1 MAFTPSVKKIWNLF
15 SHTGASSVPPPCLS
29 IFLNI
34 WPQGF
39 YKVRVLRVKR
49 RSTGSRLS
57 STSCLPKIG
66 FRPVGQWKHFLFP
79 SSFSQHSVTRISTI
93 VKIWSKIFC
102 NKDTINCIL
111 LQYADPKMAG
121 LIKEGPAIFGSA
133 YCIYEFSP
141 KFSQKISTIFKK
153 DLVTLFSKHCV
164 SQAFF
169 RTFTTKRHQR
179 LRKCCSLEQLQ
190 K

>member
-1 MAFTPSVKKIWNLF
+1 MAFTPSVKNFWNLC
-15 SHTGASSVPPPCLS
+15 SHPGASSVPPPCLS

-93 VKIWSKIFC
+93 VKILKIWSKIFC

-111 LQYADPKMAG
+111 L
-121 LIKEGPAIFGSA
+121 
-133 YCIYEFSP
+133 YEFSLFN
-141 KFSQKISTIFKK
+141 KYLALFMYFSPQIFTKNFNNFQKRSGHTILK
-153 DLVTLFSKHCV
+153 TLYVSGIFSHIYN
-164 SQAFF
+164 
-169 RTFTTKRHQR
+169 
-179 LRKCCSLEQLQ
+179 
-190 K
+190 

>member
-1 MAFTPSVKKIWNLF
+1 MAFTPSVKKFWNLF
-15 SHTGASSVPPPCLS
+15 SHPGASSVPPPCLS

-102 NKDTINCIL
+102 NKDCIL
-111 LQYADPKMAG
+111 L
-121 LIKEGPAIFGSA
+121 
-133 YCIYEFSP
+133 YEFSLFNKYLALFMYFSP

-153 DLVTLFSKHCV
+153 DLVTLFSKHCI